1 MECATGAPVQNLLE
15 VPSGRRPSDARRTP
29 DTTALQFSVTGY
41 SGHENEILQLLNAN
55 RPVAM
60 TRRWLDWRY
69 AQTPGVPAPRVFWIK
84 YGDQP
89 PVGMASL
96 IFRRYWVNGEPREM
110 AVLGD
115 ISLSK
120 KLRGQG
126 LGRELMDFIGRH
138 LSSWP
143 QHAAFAIPALTEEG
157 ALTGT
162 GWTTAGLLVPHV
174 FMVDPTE
181 KLSQFL
187 RSASLARGLSAVFKR
202 VVATGLRLSNTRKLW
217 LQFVDDVDE
226 TFDTFWLRFPKRNMI
241 LRDMSQ
247 ETLRW
252 RYMRHPDAHF
262 RIAKLMSHEGLE
274 GYTVF
279 EVGRRDP
286 TCRIRDVIVKR
297 RQDVRRMLM
306 LFVQHFQTMGSL
318 NTFRLVIAD
327 GHPYAHDLW
336 KAGFVK
342 RPPQGVFQVRSA
354 APFHQCAWHITSGD
368 QDV

>member
-1 MECATGAPVQNLLE
+1 
-15 VPSGRRPSDARRTP
+15 
-29 DTTALQFSVTGY
+29 
-41 SGHENEILQLLNAN
+41 
-55 RPVAM
+55 M

-69 AQTPGVPAPRVFWIK
+69 AQTPGVAAPRVFWIR

-96 IFRRYWVNGEPREM
+96 IFRRYWVNGEPRDV

-143 QHAAFAIPALTEEG
+143 QHAAFAIPASAEEG

-162 GWTTAGLLVPHV
+162 GWTTAGVLVPHV

-181 KLSQFL
+181 KLSHVL
-187 RSASLARGLSAVFKR
+187 PRPWLARGVSAVFKR
-202 VVATGLRLSNTRKLW
+202 VVATALRLSNTRKLW

-226 TFDTFWLRFPKRNMI
+226 TFDTFWRQFPKRNVI

-247 ETLRW
+247 EALRW
-252 RYMRHPDAHF
+252 RYMRHPETHF
-262 RIAKLMSHEGLE
+262 RIAKLMSGEGLE
-274 GYTVF
+274 GYMVF

-286 TCRIRDVIVKR
+286 TCRIRDVMVKR
-297 RQDVRRMLM
+297 PQDVRRMLT
-306 LFVQHFQTMGSL
+306 LFAQHFQTMGSL
-318 NTFRLVIAD
+318 KTIRLVIAD
-327 GHPYAHDLW
+327 GHPYARNLW
-336 KAGFVK
+336 TAGFVK
-342 RPPQGVFQVRSA
+342 RPPQVVFQVRSA
-354 APFHQCAWHITSGD
+354 GGAFHQCAWHITSGD